1 MKIKLLKKLKNVGLS
16 WPISRVLSRIIIHLG
31 STSPKS
37 SSNLPWSSEG
47 TLKDLYL
54 VLLQK
59 GFALPKMLPSK
70 RCALTA
76 PFHPYLKKL

>member
-1 MKIKLLKKLKNVGLS
+1 VKIKLLKKLKNVGLS

-47 TLKDLYL
+47 TL
-54 VLLQK
+54 
-59 GFALPKMLPSK
+59 
-70 RCALTA
+70 
-76 PFHPYLKKL
+76 